1 MGPQDL
7 SRKVH
12 RHIRSTPL
20 IRPGDDSKTS
30 FSTIGLD
37 KEIGDSQYM
46 APNTS
51 FCIGFDLETRCVQS
65 QALLV
70 CGRGLGFKEIIKS
83 ELGFLYIPMPSDSP
97 DP

>member
-1 MGPQDL
+1 MGVEGHSGTLEPEL
-7 SRKVH
+7 AAIYIYGRP
-12 RHIRSTPL
+12 PL

-51 FCIGFDLETRCVQS
+51 F
-65 QALLV
+65 
-70 CGRGLGFKEIIKS
+70 
-83 ELGFLYIPMPSDSP
+83 
-97 DP
+97 